1 MENGSFPPELSQ
13 NLRTNL
19 VLHPQM
25 WEEGVMKS
33 YSSGKNIPFHT
44 FSGCLFPT
52 PSEQIPPGYRISNAR
67 ANIKRNSNH
76 IFLL

>member
-25 WEEGVMKS
+25 WAEGVMKS
-33 YSSGKNIPFHT
+33 YSSGKSIPFHT

-52 PSEQIPPGYRISNAR
+52 PSKQIPPAYRISSAR
-67 ANIKRNSNH
+67 ANIKRNRNH